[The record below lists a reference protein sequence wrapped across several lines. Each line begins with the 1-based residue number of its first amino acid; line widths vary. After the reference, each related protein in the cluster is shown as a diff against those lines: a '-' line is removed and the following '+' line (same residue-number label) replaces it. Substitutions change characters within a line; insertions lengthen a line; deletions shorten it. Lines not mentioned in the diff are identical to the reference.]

1 MVLLNPAWCEIYL
14 VVVLRWFPLCLE
26 REDQVRSLECSEN
39 ADLAYNQFIAG
50 TSYAKCLLG
59 QAGFSFYLLLLQF
72 LGTKLVESGQ
82 T

>member
-1 MVLLNPAWCEIYL
+1 MVLRNPWCEIHL
-14 VVVLRWFPLCLE
+14 VVVFWWFPSLLE
-26 REDQVRSLECSEN
+26 REDQVGSLECREN

-59 QAGFSFYLLLLQF
+59 QAGFSFCLLLLRF
-72 LGTKLVESGQ
+72 LGTKLVDSGQ